1 MAHAKKKKKTPRKQT
16 QPLNWEHR
24 LPGVQTSPAAP
35 AESPFLAASEYR
47 LSGVQTSP
55 AAPAASP
62 FSPASEHRLPRVQTS
77 PAAPTQPPLSA
88 ISAASTSDSW
98 LISPVKLRLQRS
110 KAKQPPTQSSANG
123 DPFNGPAKPLSFAQT
138 PDEDNPFVT
147 PAKPQ
152 PSGQTLDCDSDDP
165 FLSPEE
171 VQPSQPRPQQESRG
185 QGPTGFH
192 DVNLDHARGIFREP
206 SLRRSSGIEPE
217 TPVIMRKD
225 IAKRKEEGRWM
236 DESSQP
242 TQTAEPSRSHFPS
255 SSSQQADSHNPF
267 LVPRPKTQRGD
278 VPPLIHRSVAKVK
291 KGYSPR
297 TSPKKNTTSPK
308 NKEKHPRKMS
318 SEEVFNVPTA
328 HGHNQAPLPSVS
340 RGSKFRIFEI
350 CLELQDRFLETPH
363 EPLDSDE
370 IFWETVCTRLGREDI
385 SFPGGWRELKACV
398 ERWCVSRRPGL
409 RKGNVPRAP
418 GPHNRQAELVDE
430 WNRVWAKR
438 FCLYHQGYLE
448 SAGWALKGVPEK
460 DPQGLTEDTQ
470 NSTFPASAESIM
482 ETVWPSV
489 KEEVLSFVES
499 KLQDWA
505 KDILE
510 NRVNEL
516 ETLTRAPLFNCQ
528 TAPETYER
536 FVKYLL
542 NRHKAW
548 GNNSGQVREIEA
560 VMSLVMELEPGL
572 ERRIRKA
579 LKTTGITQSDENY
592 DTDEDSSEGTS
603 EQSSDDK
610 DDQSALPLGE
620 PKAPVANPPTKRQ
633 QRSCQQKAQQAA
645 KEEEDRDRRALDIL
659 LADDIGK
666 SRKRKASAPAD
677 EGSTATSTPATRKKK
692 KKKSRRDPD
701 ATAKTPQPMPS
712 EGHHAG
718 RTQPASSLALPLV
731 SAEFPAVDQARG
743 SRQQRES
750 PSLFVTPAH
759 PRSSRSQRRA
769 REWSSSRNGTNRG
782 QGQHRDE
789 SSRFARESTTEF
801 QAMTPNTQ
809 NLTLRRRMQI
819 LENKM
824 NRSA

>member
-1 MAHAKKKKKTPRKQT
+1 MPRAKKKNKTPRKQS
-16 QPLNWEHR
+16 QPPNWEHR

-35 AESPFLAASEYR
+35 AESPFPAASEYR
-47 LSGVQTSP
+47 LPGIQTSP
-55 AAPAASP
+55 AAPAVPP
-62 FSPASEHRLPRVQTS
+62 FSAASEHRLPSVQTS
-77 PAAPTQPPLSA
+77 PTAPAEPPLSA
-88 ISAASTSDSW
+88 VSAASSSDSW
-98 LISPVKLRLQRS
+98 LISPPKLRLQSS

-123 DPFNGPAKPLSFAQT
+123 DPSNGPAKPLSSVQT
-138 PDEDNPFVT
+138 TDEDDPFVT
-147 PAKPQ
+147 PARPQ
-152 PSGQTLDCDSDDP
+152 HSGQALDCDSDDP

-192 DVNLDHARGIFREP
+192 DVNLDHARGVFREP

-236 DESSQP
+236 DEPGQP
-242 TQTAEPSRSHFPS
+242 TQTAEPPRSHVPS
-255 SSSQQADSHNPF
+255 SSSQQTGSHNPF
-267 LVPRPKTQRGD
+267 LVPRPKMQRGD

-291 KGYSPR
+291 KGYSPGA
-297 TSPKKNTTSPK
+297 SPKKNTAAPK
-308 NKEKHPRKMS
+308 DKERHPQENS
-318 SEEVFNVPTA
+318 TVEVFNVPTA
-328 HGHNQAPLPSVS
+328 NGHNQAPLPLVP
-340 RGSKFRIFEI
+340 RDSKFRIFEI
-350 CLELQDRFLETPH
+350 CLELQDVFLETPH

-370 IFWETVCTRLGREDI
+370 VFWETVCTRLGRDDI
-385 SFPGGWRELKACV
+385 CFPGGWRELKACV
-398 ERWCVSRRPGL
+398 ERWCGSRRPGL
-409 RKGNVPRAP
+409 RRGNVPPTA
-418 GPHNRQAELVDE
+418 GPHDRHAELTDE

-438 FCLYHQGYLE
+438 FCRYHQGYLE
-448 SAGWALKGVPEK
+448 SAGWALKEAPEK
-460 DPQGLTEDTQ
+460 DLQALTEDTQ
-470 NSTFPASAESIM
+470 NSLLSASAESIV
-482 ETVWPSV
+482 ETVWSSV

-505 KDILE
+505 KDMLE
-510 NRVNEL
+510 KRVNEL

-542 NRHKAW
+542 DRHKAW

-592 DTDEDSSEGTS
+592 DTDKDNSEGTS

-620 PKAPVANPPTKRQ
+620 PKTPVTNPPIKRQ
-633 QRSCQQKAQQAA
+633 RRNCQQKAQQAA
-645 KEEEDRDRRALDIL
+645 KEEEERDRQALDIL
-659 LADDIGK
+659 LAGDIEK
-666 SRKRKASAPAD
+666 SRKRKASASAD
-677 EGSTATSTPATRKKK
+677 EGSTATSSPAIQKK
-692 KKKSRRDPD
+692 KKKSCRDPD
-701 ATAKTPQPMPS
+701 ATAMTPQHMHS
-712 EGHHAG
+712 EGRRAH
-718 RTQPASSLALPLV
+718 RTQPASRQALPLV
-731 SAEFPAVDQARG
+731 SSEFSAVDQARG
-743 SRQQRES
+743 SRQQPES

-759 PRSSRSQRRA
+759 PRSNSSQRRA
-769 REWSSSRNGTNRG
+769 RKWSSSRDGTNRG

-809 NLTLRRRMQI
+809 NLSLRRRMQI
-819 LENKM
+819 LEDKM
-824 NRSA
+824 NESA